1 MIEMRFESVFRG
13 VVEAMLPR
21 FSDERL
27 ELAVGCRVSFDDYGY
42 ERDGNTL
49 AKRGALH
56 ISHFLHFLATRPGNY
71 TKVYMYEDVSDQGT
85 EGNPMYGGK
94 FQWNQIADHDSCWDI
109 DSELNKLYCAASQRM
124 QEHGAEH
131 SQWSMHCQWGCLVPY
146 PTYVELKAVER
157 VNPDAQ
163 RWSKEGRLYRLSVKP
178 LELHDVEAVRHEYDN
193 FHGRKSVDT
202 RLLLKGSETW
212 ARFNPVEPETGRHAA
227 P

>member
-27 ELAVGCRVSFDDYGY
+27 GLAVGCRVSFDDYGY

-85 EGNPMYGGK
+85 EGNP
-94 FQWNQIADHDSCWDI
+94 CT
-109 DSELNKLYCAASQRM
+109 AASSSGTR
-124 QEHGAEH
+124 
-131 SQWSMHCQWGCLVPY
+131 S
-146 PTYVELKAVER
+146 PTT
-157 VNPDAQ
+157 
-163 RWSKEGRLYRLSVKP
+163 
-178 LELHDVEAVRHEYDN
+178 
-193 FHGRKSVDT
+193 T
-202 RLLLKGSETW
+202 RAGTST
-212 ARFNPVEPETGRHAA
+212 PI
-227 P
+227 